1 MGQGERASDD
11 LGAAIA
17 AEPDPAR
24 RDQLL
29 LRQDIAAAT
38 YLTHAY
44 RRCAQLS
51 AVLAGAGHPQL
62 EPNLSQ
68 QALQAQATF
77 FGDHLQQGCDEWLK
91 RALLQAGTDARPDL
105 YPPLNPAMAALID
118 QRRAADPATEH
129 VTYSQHAI
137 DPGLAATLQPEA
149 ATACAGDTAATPATT
164 TTDAETAETAEASAP
179 EHATDSELAPDPAP
193 EQAQADDPAL
203 AQPSPA
209 RTPPS
214 RCPARL
220 NAPRKRGSR
229 RPRHHPRRA
238 PQIRP
243 HPTPPTRLTSGS
255 TS

>member
-203 AQPSPA
+203 ASPPQPEHPPA
-209 RTPPS
+209 DAPPASTPQENEEADDPDTTHAAHLKS
-214 RCPARL
+214 A
-220 NAPRKRGSR
+220 
-229 RPRHHPRRA
+229 
-238 PQIRP
+238 
-243 HPTPPTRLTSGS
+243 LTQHRQRD
-255 TS
+255 